1 MRKFSFRLLV
11 VSLFSLALMTTAVVA
26 QSGTGVPTFEK
37 GSLLSSQAANQPDQE
52 RAKQS
57 LAGLQIPFITN
68 ESQLD
73 PRVSYYA
80 PTFAGTV
87 YVTHDGKIVY
97 SLPGHDKDS
106 GWSLTEKFEGGKL
119 HPRGEGATPTR
130 VSSFIGNDP
139 ARWKTDVATY
149 DSVSLGEVWPGVDV
163 RLRAHGR
170 NAEKLFRV
178 RPGVNPSRIRM
189 RVAGASS
196 LRVNSAGALVATTGL
211 GEVTFTPPLAYQ
223 EIGGIRRE
231 VDVAYDVRSDT
242 YGFRL
247 GSFDPKLAVVIDPL
261 LQATYLGGSR
271 GASGAALA
279 IHPVTGEVFVAGS
292 TSSTDFPGTAGGA
305 QPTGNVF
312 VARLNATLT
321 TLYQATYLGG
331 SGGSQA
337 NALAIHPTT
346 GEVFVTGQTG
356 PDFPGTAGGAQPVF
370 RGVSDA
376 FVARLNATLTSLK
389 QATYLGG
396 SGQDS
401 GRAVTID
408 PTTGDVFVAG
418 DIRSA
423 DLPGTA
429 GGAQPTYGG
438 GPCTEPPLGG
448 DAFVARFNAALTTL
462 KKATYLGGSC
472 DDIGSA
478 IALDPETAEVF
489 VTGYTLSSDFPGTV
503 GGAQS
508 EKNVGP
514 GGTTAFVARLSPD
527 LTTLDQST
535 YLGGS
540 IGDYAQTIAIHPLS
554 RNVYVAGSTSSA
566 DFPGTPGGTQ
576 PIANIAPG
584 SSMGFVARLNRSLTT
599 ILQSTFLGGGGD
611 QALSLA
617 ISPKSAD
624 VYAAGLT
631 LSRSFPGTA
640 GGAQA
645 TYGGG
650 YDDAFVAW
658 LNADLTTLKKATYL
672 GGYSYDDAAAVA
684 ISPTMGDVY
693 VAGTTSGGLP
703 GTIGGAQAVLRG
715 GEDAF
720 VARLTSDLTEGSLPA
735 LLNSYLS
742 FNSIPSTFH
751 TSPAT
756 IGCSGGTFSFKAKL
770 TNTSAHSLS
779 HLAVKVTALTNGDLL
794 QNADGRPGG
803 VGAQLTIPAAGAYA
817 DGMLAPGESVDVS
830 FDICLQT
837 KGAFTFLVDVLGRV
851 E

>member
-1 MRKFSFRLLV
+1 MRKFSLRLLI
-11 VSLFSLALMTTAVVA
+11 VSLFSLALLTTATLA
-26 QSGTGVPTFEK
+26 QRETGGPTFAQ
-37 GSLLSSQAANQPDQE
+37 GSLLASAAANQPDQE
-52 RAKQS
+52 RARQA
-57 LAGLQIPFITN
+57 LTGLQIPFIAN

-80 PTFAGTV
+80 STFAGTV
-87 YVTHDGKIVY
+87 YVTRDGKIVY
-97 SLPGHDKDS
+97 SLPRHDDDS
-106 GWSLTEKFEGGKL
+106 GWSLTEMFESGKA

-149 DSVSLGEVWPGVDV
+149 ASVSLGEVWPGVDV

-170 NAEKLFRV
+170 SAEKLFTL
-178 RPGVNPSRIRM
+178 RPGANPSRIRM

-196 LRVNSAGALVATTGL
+196 LRVNSTGALVATTGL

-223 EIGGIRRE
+223 EIGGTRRK
-231 VDVAYDVRSDT
+231 VDVAYDVRTDR
-242 YGFRL
+242 YGFSL
-247 GSFDPKLAVVIDPL
+247 GSFDPKLPVVIDPL

-279 IHPVTGEVFVAGS
+279 IHPTTGEVFVTGS
-292 TSSTDFPGTAGGA
+292 TPSLDFPGTAGGA
-305 QPTGNVF
+305 QSTGTVF
-312 VARLNATLT
+312 VARLNPTLT

-331 SGGSQA
+331 SRGGAQA
-337 NALAIHPTT
+337 DALAIHPVT

-376 FVARLNATLTSLK
+376 FVARLNASLTSLK

-401 GRAVTID
+401 GRAIAID

-418 DIRSA
+418 DIGSA
-423 DLPGTA
+423 DLQGTA

-438 GPCTEPPLGG
+438 GPCTEPALGG

-462 KKATYLGGSC
+462 KQATYLGGSC
-472 DDIGSA
+472 DDNGYA
-478 IALDPETAEVF
+478 IALHPATGEVF
-489 VTGYTLSSDFPGTV
+489 VAGSTISSDFPGTA

-508 EKNVGP
+508 KMSGSSA
-514 GGTTAFVARLSPD
+514 AFIARLSAD
-527 LTTLDQST
+527 LTKLNKAT

-540 IGDYAQTIAIHPLS
+540 VGDQAQALAIHPTS
-554 RNVYVAGSTSSA
+554 GDIYVAGITTSN
-566 DFPGTPGGTQ
+566 DFPGTTGGAQ
-576 PIANIAPG
+576 PAGNIAPG
-584 SSMGFVARLNRSLTT
+584 GDTAFVARLNRSLTT
-599 ILQSTFLGGGGD
+599 ILQSTFLGGGRD
-611 QALSLA
+611 QAYGLA
-617 ISPKSAD
+617 FSPTFAD
-624 VYAAGLT
+624 VYAVGLT
-631 LSRSFPGTA
+631 SSINFPRTA

-645 TYGGG
+645 TFGGG
-650 YDDAFVAW
+650 YDDAFIAR
-658 LNADLTTLKKATYL
+658 LSADLTTLKQATYL
-672 GGYSYDDAAAVA
+672 GGGSYDDAADVA
-684 ISPTMGDVY
+684 ISPTTGSVY
-693 VAGTTSGGLP
+693 VAGSTSGGLP
-703 GTIGGAQAVLRG
+703 GTIGGAQSVLRG

-742 FNSIPSTFH
+742 FNPVPSTFH

-756 IGCSGGTFSFKAKL
+756 TDCGAGTFSFKARL
-770 TNTSAHSLS
+770 TNTGSHSFS

-794 QNADGRPGG
+794 QNADGGPGG
-803 VGAQLTIPAAGAYA
+803 VGALLTVPATGAYA
-817 DGMLAPGESVDVS
+817 DGVMAPGESVDVS
-830 FDICLQT
+830 FVICLRT
-837 KGAFTFLVDVLGRV
+837 EGAFTFFVDVLGNV
-851 E
+851 N